1 MKLCVVGGGKMA
13 EALVGGL
20 IATRWAQADE
30 IGIIEVVAER
40 RAYLAKTFPGAKIV
54 ESCLAACESTEFDV
68 SDVLVAVKPQHVAE
82 IALELGGGG

>member
-40 RAYLAKTFPGAKIV
+40 
-54 ESCLAACESTEFDV
+54 V
-68 SDVLVAVKPQHVAE
+68 SRRNLSWGQDRREL
-82 IALELGGGG
+82 LGGM